1 MKEDNCSVALS
12 SLFNVSSKMPVL
24 KRCSRMNLL
33 SERARDQARDTVHKV
48 CESPSALF
56 SPTPRAR
63 QNRVAALVAL
73 QLANRHATL
82 LLARSPDT
90 VNCALRLR
98 RRRAWNSL
106 LLRCFG
112 LSSSSS
118 SVGHSAPVADKEE
131 RERESDQTSG
141 ESSANK
147 SERPSLYSLLQY
159 FPSSLSLGCSLP
171 PSFLP
176 SSFTPDGE
184 ENAATA
190 SARNANFPPSL
201 HCRSSSSSSLFPLLI
216 LLFLFLTPPPP
227 PPRLLPVVKL
237 DFPTSSLAAAP
248 FACVSP
254 MQKLALRFLAL
265 ALLLPSLHPPPIR
278 PLCRLSPR
286 STVRCLSLSNK
297 CRKSLPFRTS
307 SFLPSTLLPLL
318 AEDTAPSFS
327 GRCDARANITSGRP
341 LLSSDPSHHSFHS
354 IPLRGGH
361 KRKVTSV
368 RSPRIMDAARRVGG
382 TNGRSERE
390 GMGKISAPP
399 SPPTQLPSSKLRKE
413 RRGEERGVQVLNAA
427 AAAAVG
433 DVEQLFL
440 ELLRREENCVGGGK
454 WSLLLLLLLLLP
466 LLYL

>member
-1 MKEDNCSVALS
+1 MSLFRQQRWKNAFASSRRRRDDRDRLRWANFENISETIPKKSNSLFLLLLLPIERDGAPLTPLHSTPLFSHLNQPYRHHHDIAVLECGSSSPVITESNPHIYRRPLLSLWFYGRRSRKSSTDIHLNEGGFMKEDNCSVALS

-176 SSFTPDGE
+176 PSRPME
-184 ENAATA
+184 KKM
-190 SARNANFPPSL
+190 PP
-201 HCRSSSSSSLFPLLI
+201 PLLLEMLI
-216 LLFLFLTPPPP
+216 F
-227 PPRLLPVVKL
+227 RLH
-237 DFPTSSLAAAP
+237 F
-248 FACVSP
+248 
-254 MQKLALRFLAL
+254 
-265 ALLLPSLHPPPIR
+265 
-278 PLCRLSPR
+278 
-286 STVRCLSLSNK
+286 
-297 CRKSLPFRTS
+297 
-307 SFLPSTLLPLL
+307 
-318 AEDTAPSFS
+318 TA
-327 GRCDARANITSGRP
+327 
-341 LLSSDPSHHSFHS
+341 DP
-354 IPLRGGH
+354 
-361 KRKVTSV
+361 
-368 RSPRIMDAARRVGG
+368 
-382 TNGRSERE
+382 
-390 GMGKISAPP
+390 
-399 SPPTQLPSSKLRKE
+399 
-413 RRGEERGVQVLNAA
+413 
-427 AAAAVG
+427 
-433 DVEQLFL
+433 
-440 ELLRREENCVGGGK
+440 
-454 WSLLLLLLLLLP
+454 LLLLLFFRS
-466 LLYL
+466 